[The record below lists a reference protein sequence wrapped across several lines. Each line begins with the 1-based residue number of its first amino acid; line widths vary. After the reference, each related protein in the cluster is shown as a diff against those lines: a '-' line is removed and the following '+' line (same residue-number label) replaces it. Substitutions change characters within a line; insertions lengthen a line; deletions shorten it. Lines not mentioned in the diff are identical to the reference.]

1 MIQRTLLPDK
11 KWIFHPSELLGTA
24 SFVLYPVVFTKYFYI
39 MKLYEAINRMRQ
51 LTAEG
56 KSFSMSFM
64 SFNSTEMKSEG
75 VVDVS
80 QAKLRKKADA
90 GRYKNADFLMPYQD
104 LDKGEARQ
112 FYLPLLMSFNGEK
125 ITIR

>member
-1 MIQRTLLPDK
+1 
-11 KWIFHPSELLGTA
+11 
-24 SFVLYPVVFTKYFYI
+24 

-56 KSFSMSFM
+56 NSFRMTFM
-64 SFNSTEMKSEG
+64 SFNSSEFKSEG
-75 VVDVS
+75 VVEVDN
-80 QAKLRKKADA
+80 ARLRKKADSMT
-90 GRYKNADFLMPYQD
+90 YKNADYLIPYED
-104 LDKGEARQ
+104 LDRGEARQ